1 MKHLLVLVTVAVF
14 VSCTAPPP
22 PPTTPAEPEVVD
34 ISAIKK
40 QFQAMDDIYAK
51 AQASG
56 DAEGVAAY
64 YSDDAY
70 NLPDG
75 APTVKGK
82 AAIIKRLKEEMAAN
96 TESATT
102 TFSVQEAWAEGDL
115 AVYIGHSTTT
125 MADGS
130 KETGKYVSIMRRG
143 DDGNYLCIRDIWN
156 SDTDDDDDGE

>member
-1 MKHLLVLVTVAVF
+1 
-14 VSCTAPPP
+14 
-22 PPTTPAEPEVVD
+22 
-34 ISAIKK
+34 
-40 QFQAMDDIYAK
+40 MDDIYAK